1 MSERSEHAWGN
12 LKVRDRVRWVSDG
25 DVGSVVKIDEDGIDI
40 AWDANGSDEADEF
53 AWWEVRAEDLELVKN
68 APSDPVSP
76 DHYKFP
82 GGAEVIDISE
92 HLTSNGGQVVQYVA
106 RATRL
111 DGHIKGNALEDLRK
125 ASFFLSREIERLERD
140 AP

>member
-1 MSERSEHAWGN
+1 MTKPRTNFKEG
-12 LKVRDRVRWVSDG
+12 DQVRWVGNGDP
-25 DVGSVVKIDEDGIDI
+25 DVGRIRSVTDVGLYFDWTIKPQDGHYFNWSE
-40 AWDANGSDEADEF
+40 WDDSN
-53 AWWEVRAEDLELVKN
+53 LELIG
-68 APSDPVSP
+68 SDPVSP

-111 DGHIKGNALEDLRK
+111 DGHIKGEALEDLKK
-125 ASFFLSREIERLERD
+125 ASFFLQREIDRLGTNK
-140 AP
+140 